1 MYQCFHCL
9 QYSVGWTADF
19 DLEEW
24 EGEGEGLVH
33 VCHCANCGAEITYI
47 IRFDEEGDDEVNSL

>member
-9 QYSVGWTADF
+9 QYSVGWNADF

-33 VCHCANCGAEITYI
+33 VCHCANCGAEITYV
-47 IRFDEEGDDEVNSL
+47 IRFDEEDES